1 MPATR
6 KRSDRELKA
15 ERIELRVR
23 PSAKKVIKRA
33 MAVSGLSA
41 ADLAYEGA
49 LSVLDRHQRIVLA
62 GRDRAEFLDLILN
75 PPPPA
80 PKLVAAIKRH
90 RRVAL

>member
-1 MPATR
+1 MPTTR
-6 KRSDRELKA
+6 RPSNRELKT

-33 MAVSGLSA
+33 MAVTGMSA

-49 LSVLDRHQRIVLA
+49 LNALDRHQRIVLS

-90 RRVAL
+90 RRIAQ